1 MCNKDCTK
9 IYPTLLEIPILG
21 TTFCS
26 FLGFGIW
33 RFDIEL
39 FSLVKFLVITN
50 NLCVCLRIGI
60 SYIFS
65 DPKKITLSLLDGPRL
80 TVTCIPVVEDIF
92 EFRAVK
98 IWIIMNFYP
107 DTTQIS
113 LLKQRVAPFTVLQI
127 VNAKTFSEDF
137 TCKVFSLSIPSSDNW
152 NPLKKSKDSWFR
164 ALWRE
169 CLCFTQVTSV

>member
-1 MCNKDCTK
+1 MLIVAIPPWKSLCTNKDCTK

-80 TVTCIPVVEDIF
+80 TVTCIPVVEGEYLVLEI
-92 EFRAVK
+92 K
-98 IWIIMNFYP
+98 I
-107 DTTQIS
+107 
-113 LLKQRVAPFTVLQI
+113 
-127 VNAKTFSEDF
+127 
-137 TCKVFSLSIPSSDNW
+137 FSLHGKSQKVVQGFSSYFSTKNA
-152 NPLKKSKDSWFR
+152 STF
-164 ALWRE
+164 
-169 CLCFTQVTSV
+169 FF

>member
-1 MCNKDCTK
+1 MQQKFT
-9 IYPTLLEIPILG
+9 PTLLEIPILG

-26 FLGFGIW
+26 FLGFSIC

-80 TVTCIPVVEDIF
+80 TVTCIPVVEGEYLVLEI
-92 EFRAVK
+92 K
-98 IWIIMNFYP
+98 I
-107 DTTQIS
+107 
-113 LLKQRVAPFTVLQI
+113 
-127 VNAKTFSEDF
+127 
-137 TCKVFSLSIPSSDNW
+137 FSLHGKSQKVVQGFSSYFSTKNA
-152 NPLKKSKDSWFR
+152 STF
-164 ALWRE
+164 
-169 CLCFTQVTSV
+169 FF